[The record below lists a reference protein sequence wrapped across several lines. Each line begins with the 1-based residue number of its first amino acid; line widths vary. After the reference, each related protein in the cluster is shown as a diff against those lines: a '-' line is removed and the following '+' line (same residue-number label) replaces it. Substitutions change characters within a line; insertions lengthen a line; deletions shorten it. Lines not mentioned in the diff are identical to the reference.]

1 MKEINKN
8 QAIDIEFLRSIIEN
22 DFEFEKELFAIFSEN
37 ATRNVT
43 KMEDAIKSG
52 DSNSWYMSSH
62 AFKGASAS
70 IGAFQLSNIL
80 EYAQKQYLIEKDIHV
95 VNLNVRVIKQLNL
108 KKHLKIENNY
118 IKLLYE

>member
-62 AFKGASAS
+62 AFKGASDS

-80 EYAQKQYLIEKDIHV
+80 EYAQKHPEDNIEQKNEILSKVKDE
-95 VNLNVRVIKQLNL
+95 L
-108 KKHLKIENNY
+108 KLVLDFITKEIAGK
-118 IKLLYE
+118 